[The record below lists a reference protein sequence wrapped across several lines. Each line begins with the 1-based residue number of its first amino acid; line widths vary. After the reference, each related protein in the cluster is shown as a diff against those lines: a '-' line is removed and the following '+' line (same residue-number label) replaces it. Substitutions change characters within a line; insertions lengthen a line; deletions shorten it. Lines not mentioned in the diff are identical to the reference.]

1 MWLIQEDVLAEL
13 QGIHSLNITPSAAQQ
28 AQFEAMSTEAPE
40 AAASRITRKAGGQ
53 TAEMFIDGP
62 LTERPSFL
70 AMLLGL
76 GGTSYRA
83 IRGALAQADSDPDVS
98 DIVMN
103 INSPGGHV
111 EGLFETI
118 AAIQAFKKP
127 IKVRAA
133 NANSAAYALA
143 AAAGPIEAVSHASTF
158 GSVGVVAGFGVDD
171 KRIEIANT
179 ESPNKRPDLK
189 TEDGKAVVRE
199 HLDAMQELFVGAI
212 AEGRAYNARDKA
224 ITAEVVTKKFG
235 RGSTLLAAQALKL
248 KMIDQAP
255 APFIRPVPPV
265 SSGKRATSDPAVEA
279 AGGATRKTM
288 TKEEIKAQ
296 FPAVYEAIAEEGKVA
311 GKAEGKTEGEALER
325 KRVLAHLKLGKT
337 TGAMKIAEDA
347 IAAGKSTLDEDVHA
361 DYLSASMNRRDVG
374 ARQEDAET
382 AAGVL
387 DGAKP
392 VAGSEGAKD
401 LGDEVVALLEKERG
415 PAKKAS

>member
-13 QGIHSLNITPSAAQQ
+13 QGIQSLNITPSVAQL
-28 AQFEAMSTEAPE
+28 AQFEAMTNEAPE

-70 AMLLGL
+70 AMLLGM

-83 IRGALAQADSDPDVS
+83 IRGALAQADSDPEVS

-143 AAAGPIEAVSHASTF
+143 AAAGPIEAVSHASTV

-171 KRIEIANT
+171 KRIELSNT
-179 ESPNKRPDLK
+179 DSPNKRPDLK

-199 HLDAMQELFVGAI
+199 HLDAMHELFVGAI
-212 AEGRAYNARDKA
+212 AEGRAYHARDKA
-224 ITAEVVTKKFG
+224 ITADVVTKKFG
-235 RGSTLLAAQALKL
+235 RGSVLLAAQALKL

-255 APFIRPVPPV
+255 EPLIRPVPPV
-265 SSGKRATSDPAVEA
+265 SNGKRAANEPAVEA
-279 AGGATRKTM
+279 AGGAQRKTM
-288 TKEEIKAQ
+288 TKDEIKAQ
-296 FPAVYEAIAEEGKVA
+296 FPAVYEAIADEAKLA
-311 GKAEGKTEGEALER
+311 GKAEGETNER
-325 KRVLAHLKLGKT
+325 KRVLAHLKLGKSS
-337 TGAMKIAEDA
+337 GAMATAEKA
-347 IAAGKSTLDEDVHA
+347 IASGVSSMDEEIFA
-361 DYLSASMNRRDVG
+361 EYQSAAMNRRDVG
-374 ARQEDAET
+374 TRQEDAET
-382 AAGVL
+382 AAAAL
-387 DGAKP
+387 DGAT
-392 VAGSEGAKD
+392 ASASAETKD
-401 LGDEVVALLEKERG
+401 FGDEVAAAYEKNYPTR
-415 PAKKAS
+415 KAG